1 MSHAENRLTQSA
13 QGEPTA
19 GGVWSL
25 RLLAVF
31 PTLYRSTGFPE
42 GEIGKVTPTLEAGLS
57 RSDKKAAPPSVPTG
71 DWLQDLHKYPNPPY
85 TPSCV
90 L

>member
-1 MSHAENRLTQSA
+1 MSHAANRLTQFA

-19 GGVWSL
+19 GVVWSL
-25 RLLAVF
+25 RAPGCLSN
-31 PTLYRSTGFPE
+31 LYRSTGFPE
-42 GEIGKVTPTLEAGLS
+42 GEIGKVTLTLDSGLL
-57 RSDKKAAPPSVPTG
+57 RSDKKAAPPSVPTE
-71 DWLQDLHKYPNPPY
+71 DWLQDLHKYPNLPY